1 MDSLRGSSVKI
12 GTIQRRLAWPLR
24 KDDTHKSRSVSIFC
38 ASGAA
43 SCQKRAAAGR
53 GATAALRKPFD
64 SNMSVARG
72 VAGAGCGDSVGVSAR
87 CVKCVGAGA
96 GSWAPQQ
103 RLARGVTLALP
114 VMLGSARGAP
124 HPVGARK
131 ALQPLEK
138 TTARA
143 NCFAGTLPT
152 AGLRLRQRP
161 ELEAHL
167 APLLASRPKSSRCVG
182 KAQRQTNSQMLSP
195 RARPH

>member
-1 MDSLRGSSVKI
+1 MDSLRGSSIKI

-87 CVKCVGAGA
+87 CVKRLGAGA
-96 GSWAPQQ
+96 WQLGATATSRPRRHAGAASHAGVCARRPSSCRCAQSAATTGEDHRARQLLRRNPPDCWFTPAPAS
-103 RLARGVTLALP
+103 RTRGPPRA
-114 VMLGSARGAP
+114 
-124 HPVGARK
+124 PVG
-131 ALQPLEK
+131 L
-138 TTARA
+138 
-143 NCFAGTLPT
+143 
-152 AGLRLRQRP
+152 
-161 ELEAHL
+161 
-167 APLLASRPKSSRCVG
+167 
-182 KAQRQTNSQMLSP
+182 
-195 RARPH
+195 